1 LIRLTQDQI
10 MELLDADWLSTG
22 PIRLNESLSLS
33 DLSGCLV
40 LNHARLVM
48 EHMAADKGVKLTTT
62 GNFNRKFVEQM
73 VRDFRWLG
81 FEPEVVWRFNK
92 VLNEPDYAPLD
103 FLHAV
108 IDLAGL
114 GRKYKGTFRLSR
126 LGRSLLPPEAAG
138 ELNAVL
144 FNATCNRYNLAYLD
158 GRPVKESF
166 QPQIGV
172 TLFLMSRVAETPKP
186 PEELLAITTLPINPP
201 QSDFPFR
208 PETIFRVRVLRY
220 LEWFGLLE
228 QVPIA
233 ANDQAGQ
240 RHLYRKTPLFDR
252 FLSFDVE
259 ALIL

>member
-1 LIRLTQDQI
+1 
-10 MELLDADWLSTG
+10 MELLDADWFSEG
-22 PIRLNESLSLS
+22 PIRLNESLSLR

-62 GNFNRKFVEQM
+62 GNFNRAFVEQM
-73 VRDFRWLG
+73 VQDFRWPGL
-81 FEPEVVWRFNK
+81 EPDVVWRYNK
-92 VLNEPDYAPLD
+92 ILNEPDYVPLY
-103 FLHAV
+103 FLHAL
-108 IDLAGL
+108 IDVAGL

-144 FNATCNRYNLAYLD
+144 FDATFKRYNLAYLD
-158 GRPVKESF
+158 RRPIKESF
-166 QPQIGV
+166 QAQIGL
-172 TLFLMSRVAETPKP
+172 TLFLMSRVAETPRL
-186 PEELLAITTLPINPP
+186 PENLLAITTLPIDPP

-208 PETIFRVRVLRY
+208 PEIVYRARVLRY

-228 QVPIA
+228 KARMA
-233 ANDQAGQ
+233 ANDQVGEP
-240 RHLYRKTPLFDR
+240 HLYRKTPLFDR

-259 ALIL
+259 ALNS

>member
-1 LIRLTQDQI
+1 
-10 MELLDADWLSTG
+10 MGLLEADWLSEG
-22 PIRLNESLSLS
+22 PIRLTTSLSLS
-33 DLSGCLV
+33 DLSGCSV

-48 EHMAADKGVKLTTT
+48 EHMAADTGIKLTST
-62 GNFNRKFVEQM
+62 GNFCRKFVEQM
-73 VRDFRWLG
+73 VGDFRWPG
-81 FEPEVVWRFNK
+81 FEPDVVWRFNK

-144 FNATCNRYNLAYLD
+144 FDATCNRYNLAYLD
-158 GRPVKESF
+158 GRPIKESF
-166 QPQIGV
+166 QPQIGL
-172 TLFLMSRVAETPKP
+172 TLFLMSKVADTPKS
-186 PEELLAITTLPINPP
+186 PEELLAITALPIDLP
-201 QSDFPFR
+201 QSDHPFV
-208 PETIFRVRVLRY
+208 PSAIFRIRVLRY

-228 QVPIA
+228 KERLA
-233 ANDQAGQ
+233 ANDQIGQ
-240 RHLYRKTPLFDR
+240 QYLFRKTPLFDR

-259 ALIL
+259 ALIS